1 MSMTM
6 MTSAP
11 EPEVPEKPKR
21 RRFTAEYKLRIVQAA
36 ARCTQSGELGALL
49 RREGLYSSHLA
60 TWRQQ
65 SQSQSSSRNPNGLR
79 KSRDPSVLAVVARA
93 VAAIGVG
100 CEPATHL
107 QIARPISDT
116 EIVAAHRLANA
127 ARDLLGSGSVYTV
140 IGVASLESASAQ
152 CKGNDEVACADSQRC
167 TAVLKVLFHG
177 LARSQRACHWR
188 PQDSG
193 ACPTT
198 G

>member
-65 SQSQSSSRNPNGLR
+65 SQNGTLR
-79 KSRDPSVLAVVARA
+79 ALAPKKRGPKKKRDPRDAEIAKLQRENARLKKQLEHHAIALEAQKKLAELW
-93 VAAIGVG
+93 GVTLDNSKAD
-100 CEPATHL
+100 E
-107 QIARPISDT
+107 SD
-116 EIVAAHRLANA
+116 
-127 ARDLLGSGSVYTV
+127 
-140 IGVASLESASAQ
+140 
-152 CKGNDEVACADSQRC
+152 GNS
-167 TAVLKVLFHG
+167 
-177 LARSQRACHWR
+177 
-188 PQDSG
+188 
-193 ACPTT
+193 
-198 G
+198 